1 MWTET
6 RFLQERT
13 GSDKGLGQDDFK
25 VRHIPDRGPCDVMW
39 DHKTEG
45 AIVSD
50 PQLDATD
57 VKKNQAEI
65 CQVVFRWQR
74 NRVHIWITNEQQY
87 GVPRGQDKLL
97 TVPHLN
103 KWEKRLIIFRCHYFH
118 T

>member
-13 GSDKGLGQDDFK
+13 GSGKGFGQDDFK
-25 VRHIPDRGPCDVMW
+25 VRHIPDRGACDVMW

-57 VKKNQAEI
+57 VKKI
-65 CQVVFRWQR
+65 
-74 NRVHIWITNEQQY
+74 
-87 GVPRGQDKLL
+87 
-97 TVPHLN
+97 
-103 KWEKRLIIFRCHYFH
+103 RLKYARSCFGDRETGSIFE
-118 T
+118 

>member
-13 GSDKGLGQDDFK
+13 GSDKGFGHDDFK

-50 PQLDATD
+50 PQLDTTD
-57 VKKNQAEI
+57 VKKSGWNMPG
-65 CQVVFRWQR
+65 
-74 NRVHIWITNEQQY
+74 RVSVTEKPGPYLN
-87 GVPRGQDKLL
+87 
-97 TVPHLN
+97 N
-103 KWEKRLIIFRCHYFH
+103 KWATVRC

>member
-13 GSDKGLGQDDFK
+13 GSDKGFGQDDFK
-25 VRHIPDRGPCDVMW
+25 VRHIPDRGACDVMW

-57 VKKNQAEI
+57 VKKSGWNMPG
-65 CQVVFRWQR
+65 
-74 NRVHIWITNEQQY
+74 RVSVTEKPGPYLN
-87 GVPRGQDKLL
+87 
-97 TVPHLN
+97 N
-103 KWEKRLIIFRCHYFH
+103 KWATVRC